1 MRTRRYLMV
10 GVIFVVVAV
19 GALASVPAVL
29 GVADDPPSPTPQPVA
44 SPGAP
49 LPPGQPATYESPD
62 QRLADTGAQV
72 PGFGGLYLDRDNSI
86 VHVFMLDHS
95 QLDAAKQAAESILGV
110 ERFSRKI
117 REVRTEQAQYT
128 IVQLSAWYEHV
139 RMLSVPGIV
148 STDLSEGENRLAV
161 GVEDTAAQAAVQA
174 ELAKLGIP
182 LEAVIVRIEEPTRL
196 L

>member
-1 MRTRRYLMV
+1 
-10 GVIFVVVAV
+10 
-19 GALASVPAVL
+19 
-29 GVADDPPSPTPQPVA
+29 
-44 SPGAP
+44 
-49 LPPGQPATYESPD
+49 
-62 QRLADTGAQV
+62 
-72 PGFGGLYLDRDNSI
+72 
-86 VHVFMLDHS
+86 MLDHS